1 MDEWSLNFYLAPD
14 FLEYLDNLLGY
25 LLKRVET
32 HWKNSNENKEAFTKI
47 DVVLRNAQNALDF
60 IGVYLS
66 VKKHSLKC
74 WFLWL

>member
-1 MDEWSLNFYLAPD
+1 MSDHWTVIWAPD
-14 FLEYLDNLLGY
+14 FLENSLDNLLRY

-60 IGVYLS
+60 EAG
-66 VKKHSLKC
+66 
-74 WFLWL
+74 FLFS